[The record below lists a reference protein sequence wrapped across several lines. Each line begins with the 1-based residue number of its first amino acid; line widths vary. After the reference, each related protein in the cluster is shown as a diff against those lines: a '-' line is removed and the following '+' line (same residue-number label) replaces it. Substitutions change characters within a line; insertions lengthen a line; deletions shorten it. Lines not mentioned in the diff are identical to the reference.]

1 MHTEVTKSLSAPA
14 PFSKGVT
21 RFQTSMMLLV
31 QMKVNHNR
39 VPEETVQAMPGY
51 IPVTL
56 GGILVKWAIS
66 W

>member
-14 PFSKGVT
+14 PFSKGVG

-39 VPEETVQAMPGY
+39 VPEETVQAMPGD

-56 GGILVKWAIS
+56 GCILVKWAIS